1 MTEKKMPFT
10 LAPNFKFNGEPVSAE
25 QASII
30 EKQLNA
36 VVTGFDT
43 STSTIAQGVKQQS
56 SDFDKMV
63 ANSNIVTAKK
73 ILPQPSSKN

>member
-1 MTEKKMPFT
+1 MPFT
-10 LAPNFKFNGEPVSAE
+10 LVPNFTSNGEPVSAE

-43 STSTIAQGVKQQS
+43 STIAQGVKQQS

-63 ANSNIVTAKK
+63 ADSNIVTAKK
-73 ILPQPSSKN
+73 IPPKPSSKS